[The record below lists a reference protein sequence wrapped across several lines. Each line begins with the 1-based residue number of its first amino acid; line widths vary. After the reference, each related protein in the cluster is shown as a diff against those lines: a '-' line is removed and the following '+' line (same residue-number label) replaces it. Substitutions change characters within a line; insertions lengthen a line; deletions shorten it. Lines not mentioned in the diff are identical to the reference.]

1 MTQST
6 VSFIDQLELAASGQD
21 VILESVEEI
30 IEVVEEKIV
39 KEEPVEEKKELF
51 TGSVENAMEELST
64 LFEGTFAVSIP
75 QEESEEEVISI
86 PQLVAEELS
95 RGEEKIEIVEEE
107 PVPEPT
113 ISTEAIDN
121 ATNELMDLFEVVAG
135 IDLNTGEKIEPP
147 VVEEPIPLRFSYAD
161 ALNGSQKIY
170 DESWMPKVVPTETE
184 TQNAATQI
192 LLKDWNIDR
201 SRPSSG
207 NLDTDK
213 NVQAAKVIADVTNI
227 LEKHREELPEEEFK
241 TLETDA
247 VDKTVSYIDELKLDE
262 EETFTNTQS
271 MPFTGANMPLVSN
284 AGFTFAVGNILR
296 KMMATG
302 PGSGVTEVSKLD
314 DIDDATLTEGYVLAY
329 QPNVAPTNL
338 PYKWQ
343 SPLTPPAGDINDI
356 VTASDSGLAGGANSG
371 TVTLTL
377 DANNLPAL
385 GGAAATGDYV
395 IIEDVTDN
403 STKKVLVSNLP
414 TGDITGVDA
423 GAGLTGGGVSGDV
436 TLNVVGTADR
446 ISVGANAIDLAS
458 TYVGQSSITTLG
470 TVTTGTWQGT
480 AVANAYLG
488 TGINATKLADG
499 TVTNTELQYINSLA
513 SNAQTQITAVETI
526 ANAAASK
533 GFAIAMGVALG

>member
-1 MTQST
+1 MTQQST
-6 VSFIDQLELAASGQD
+6 VSFIDQLELAAAGKEL
-21 VILESVEEI
+21 VLEPVVELIESVEE
-30 IEVVEEKIV
+30 KI
-39 KEEPVEEKKELF
+39 EEPVEVKKELYS
-51 TGSVENAMEELST
+51 GSVENAMEELST

-147 VVEEPIPLRFSYAD
+147 VVEEPIPLPLSYAD

-184 TQNAATQI
+184 KQNAATQI

-213 NVQAAKVIADVTNI
+213 NAHAAKVIADVTNV

-247 VDKTVSYIDELKLDE
+247 VDKTVNYINELKLDE
-262 EETFTNTQS
+262 EETYTNTQS

-302 PGSGVTEVSKLD
+302 PGSGVTELGKID

-356 VTASDSGLAGGANSG
+356 VTAANSGLEGGANSG
-371 TVTLTL
+371 TVTLTV
-377 DANNLPAL
+377 DASNLPAL
-385 GGAAATGDYV
+385 GAPVALTDYV
-395 IIEDVTDN
+395 VIYDADA
-403 STKKVLVSNLP
+403 SATKKVLVSNFSS
-414 TGDITGVDA
+414 GDITSVTA
-423 GAGLTGGGVSGDV
+423 GDGLTGGGLSGAVELDA
-436 TLNVVGTADR
+436 VGTTDR
-446 ISVGANAIDLAS
+446 ISVGANAIDIAS
-458 TYVGQSSITTLG
+458 TYVGQDTITTLG
-470 TVTTGTWQGT
+470 TVATGTWQGT
-480 AVANAYLG
+480 AIANAYLG

-499 TVTNTELQYINSLA
+499 TVTSTEFQYINTLS
-513 SNAQTQITAVETI
+513 SNAQTQITNVKTTAD
-526 ANAAASK
+526 AAASK

>member
-6 VSFIDQLELAASGQD
+6 ASFIDQLELAATGQD
-21 VILESVEEI
+21 IILESVEEL
-30 IEVVEEKIV
+30 IESVEEEIV
-39 KEEPVEEKKELF
+39 KEESIEEEKELF
-51 TGSVENAMEELST
+51 TGTVENAMHELST

-75 QEESEEEVISI
+75 
-86 PQLVAEELS
+86 
-95 RGEEKIEIVEEE
+95 EEE
-107 PVPEPT
+107 PKEPEVSLQELVVNELNTGELFRNPERVVEEPAIEPT
-113 ISTEAIDN
+113 ISTEAIEA
-121 ATNELMDLFEVVAG
+121 ATTELMDLFEVVAG
-135 IDLNTGEKIEPP
+135 IDLSTGEKIEPP
-147 VVEEPIPLRFSYAD
+147 VVEEPIPLPLSYAD
-161 ALNGSQKIY
+161 ALKGSQKLY
-170 DESWMPKVVPTETE
+170 DASWMPKFVPTKIEKE
-184 TQNAATQI
+184 NAAAQI
-192 LLKDWNIDR
+192 LLKDWKVDL

-207 NLDTDK
+207 NLDIDK
-213 NVQAAKVIADVTNI
+213 NADAAKVIADVTNV
-227 LEKHREELPEEEFK
+227 LEKHREEIPEEEFK
-241 TLETDA
+241 TDA

-262 EETFTNTQS
+262 EETYTNTQS

-302 PGSGVTEVSKLD
+302 PGSGITDLGKLD

-436 TLNVVGTADR
+436 ILNVVGTADR
-446 ISVGANAIDLAS
+446 ISVSADAIDIAS
-458 TYVGQSSITTLG
+458 TYVGQTTITTLG
-470 TVTTGTWQGT
+470 TIGTGTWQGT

-499 TVTNTELQYINSLA
+499 TVTNTELQYINTLS
-513 SNAQTQITAVETI
+513 SNAQTQITAKAGKSFVT
-526 ANAAASK
+526 
-533 GFAIAMGVALG
+533 AMAVALG

>member
-1 MTQST
+1 MKKIRLTESEL
-6 VSFIDQLELAASGQD
+6 VSLI
-21 VILESVEEI
+21 
-30 IEVVEEKIV
+30 EKIV

-95 RGEEKIEIVEEE
+95 RGEETIEIVEEE
-107 PVPEPT
+107 PAPQPT

-135 IDLNTGEKIEPP
+135 IDLSTGEKIEPP
-147 VVEEPIPLRFSYAD
+147 VVEEPIPLPLSYAD

-170 DESWMPKVVPTETE
+170 DESWMPKVVPTKTE
-184 TQNAATQI
+184 KQNAAAHI
-192 LLKDWNIDR
+192 LLKDWNVDR
-201 SRPSSG
+201 TRPSSG

-213 NVQAAKVIADVTNI
+213 NAHAAKVITDVTNI

-499 TVTNTELQYINSLA
+499 TVTNTELQYINSLG

>member
-1 MTQST
+1 
-6 VSFIDQLELAASGQD
+6 VDLE
-21 VILESVEEI
+21 
-30 IEVVEEKIV
+30 
-39 KEEPVEEKKELF
+39 
-51 TGSVENAMEELST
+51 
-64 LFEGTFAVSIP
+64 
-75 QEESEEEVISI
+75 
-86 PQLVAEELS
+86 
-95 RGEEKIEIVEEE
+95 
-107 PVPEPT
+107 
-113 ISTEAIDN
+113 
-121 ATNELMDLFEVVAG
+121 
-135 IDLNTGEKIEPP
+135 TGEKIEQP
-147 VVEEPIPLRFSYAD
+147 VEEEVIDIPIPLPTTYSTI
-161 ALNGSQKIY
+161 LNGSRG
-170 DESWMPKVVPTETE
+170 DNNVAALSTFAPTQLEK
-184 TQNAATQI
+184 QSAAANI
-192 LLKDWNIDR
+192 LLKDWKVDR

-213 NVQAAKVIADVTNI
+213 NVHAAKVITDVTSL

-241 TLETDA
+241 VLESDA
-247 VDKTVSYIDELKLDE
+247 VNKTVSYIDELKLDE

-302 PGSGVTEVSKLD
+302 PGSGVTELGKID

-436 TLNVVGTADR
+436 ILNVVGTADR
-446 ISVGANAIDLAS
+446 ISVSADAIDIAS
-458 TYVGQSSITTLG
+458 TYVGQATITTLG
-470 TVTTGTWQGT
+470 TIGTGTWQGT

-499 TVTNTELQYINSLA
+499 TVTNTELQYINTLS
-513 SNAQTQITAVETI
+513 SNAQTQITAKAGKSFVT
-526 ANAAASK
+526 
-533 GFAIAMGVALG
+533 AMAVALG

>member
-6 VSFIDQLELAASGQD
+6 ASFIDQLEQAASGKD
-21 VILESVEEI
+21 LVLEPVVEL
-30 IEVVEEKIV
+30 IESVEEKIV
-39 KEEPVEEKKELF
+39 KEKPVEEKKELF

-75 QEESEEEVISI
+75 QKESEEEVISI

-95 RGEEKIEIVEEE
+95 RGEENIEIAEEE
-107 PVPEPT
+107 SAPEPT
-113 ISTEAIDN
+113 ISAEAIDT

-147 VVEEPIPLRFSYAD
+147 VVEEPIPLPLSYAD
-161 ALNGSQKIY
+161 ALKGSQKIY
-170 DESWMPKVVPTETE
+170 DESWMPKFIPTETE
-184 TQNAATQI
+184 KQTAAAQI

-201 SRPSSG
+201 TRPSSG
-207 NLDTDK
+207 NVDTDK
-213 NVQAAKVIADVTNI
+213 NVHAAKVIADVSNI

-241 TLETDA
+241 TLENDA
-247 VDKTVSYIDELKLDE
+247 VDRTVNYIDDLNLDE
-262 EETFTNTQS
+262 EETYTNTQS

-302 PGSGVTEVSKLD
+302 PGSGITDLGKLD

-385 GGAAATGDYV
+385 GGAADTGDYV

-436 TLNVVGTADR
+436 TLDVVGTADR
-446 ISVGANAIDLAS
+446 ISVGANAIDIAS
-458 TYVGQSSITTLG
+458 TYVGQNTITTLG
-470 TVTTGTWQGT
+470 TIGTGTWQGT
-480 AVANAYLG
+480 AIADAYLG

-499 TVTNTELQYINSLA
+499 TVTNTELQYINSLT

>member
-6 VSFIDQLELAASGQD
+6 VSFIDQLELAAAGKEL
-21 VILESVEEI
+21 VLEPVVEL
-30 IEVVEEKIV
+30 IESIEEKIV
-39 KEEPVEEKKELF
+39 KEKPVEEKKELF

-113 ISTEAIDN
+113 ISVEAIDN
-121 ATNELMDLFEVVAG
+121 ATNELLDLFEVVAG

-147 VVEEPIPLRFSYAD
+147 VVEEPIPLPLSYAD
-161 ALNGSQKIY
+161 ALKGSQKIY
-170 DESWMPKVVPTETE
+170 DESWMPKFVPTETE
-184 TQNAATQI
+184 KQTAAAQI

-201 SRPSSG
+201 TRPSSG

-213 NVQAAKVIADVTNI
+213 NVHAAKVITDVTNI

-247 VDKTVSYIDELKLDE
+247 VNKTVNYIDELNLDE
-262 EETFTNTQS
+262 EETYTNTQS

-302 PGSGVTEVSKLD
+302 PGSGITDLGKLD

-343 SPLTPPAGDINDI
+343 AADTPPAGDIHDI

-385 GGAAATGDYV
+385 GGAADTGDYV

-414 TGDITGVDA
+414 VGDITGVDA

-436 TLNVVGTADR
+436 TLDVVGTADR
-446 ISVGANAIDLAS
+446 ISVGANAIDIAS
-458 TYVGQSSITTLG
+458 TYVGQNTITTLG
-470 TVTTGTWQGT
+470 TIGTGTWQGT
-480 AVANAYLG
+480 AVANAYIG

-499 TVTNTELQYINSLA
+499 SVTNTELQYINTLS

>member
-1 MTQST
+1 MTQT
-6 VSFIDQLELAASGQD
+6 TASFIDQLEQAAAGKEI
-21 VILESVEEI
+21 VLKPVVELIESIEEI
-30 IEVVEEKIV
+30 IKEPLEK
-39 KEEPVEEKKELF
+39 KKELYS
-51 TGSVENAMEELST
+51 GSVDNATQELSS
-64 LFEGTFAVSIP
+64 LFENTFGVSVP
-75 QEESEEEVISI
+75 KEKEEDVISL
-86 PQLVAEELS
+86 PDLVAVELNS
-95 RGEEKIEIVEEE
+95 GIIVEEE
-107 PVPEPT
+107 TQIEPT
-113 ISTEAIDN
+113 IDREAIDS
-121 ATNELMDLFEVVAG
+121 ATSELMSLFEIMAG
-135 IDLNTGEKIEPP
+135 VDLETGEKIEQP
-147 VVEEPIPLRFSYAD
+147 VEEEVIDIPIPLPTTYSTI
-161 ALNGSQKIY
+161 LNGSRG
-170 DESWMPKVVPTETE
+170 DNNVAPLPTFAP
-184 TQNAATQI
+184 TQLEKQSAAANI
-192 LLKDWNIDR
+192 LLKDWKVDR

-213 NVQAAKVIADVTNI
+213 NAHAAKVITDVTSL

-241 TLETDA
+241 VLESDA
-247 VDKTVSYIDELKLDE
+247 VNKTVSYIDELKLDE

-302 PGSGVTEVSKLD
+302 PGSGVTELGKID

-499 TVTNTELQYINSLA
+499 TVTNTELQYINSLG

>member
-6 VSFIDQLELAASGQD
+6 VSFIDQLELAAAGKEL
-21 VILESVEEI
+21 VLEPVVEL
-30 IEVVEEKIV
+30 IESIEEKIV
-39 KEEPVEEKKELF
+39 KEKPVEEKKELF

-95 RGEEKIEIVEEE
+95 RGEENIEIAEEE
-107 PVPEPT
+107 SAPEPT
-113 ISTEAIDN
+113 ISAEAIDT

-147 VVEEPIPLRFSYAD
+147 VVEEPIPLPLSYAD
-161 ALNGSQKIY
+161 ALKGSQKIY
-170 DESWMPKVVPTETE
+170 DESWMPKFVPTETE
-184 TQNAATQI
+184 KQTAAAQI

-201 SRPSSG
+201 TRPSSG

-213 NVQAAKVIADVTNI
+213 NVHAAKVITDVTNI

-241 TLETDA
+241 TLENNA
-247 VDKTVSYIDELKLDE
+247 VDRTVNYIDDLNLDE
-262 EETFTNTQS
+262 EETYTNTQS

-302 PGSGVTEVSKLD
+302 PGSGITDLGKLD

-343 SPLTPPAGDINDI
+343 AADTPPAGDIHDI

-436 TLNVVGTADR
+436 TLDVVGTADR
-446 ISVGANAIDLAS
+446 ISVGANAIDIAS
-458 TYVGQSSITTLG
+458 TYVGQNTITTLG
-470 TVTTGTWQGT
+470 TIGTGTWQGT
-480 AVANAYLG
+480 AVANAYIG

-499 TVTNTELQYINSLA
+499 SVTNTELQYINTLS